1 MKFATIGH
9 LMVKKDIEQIPKEW
23 IHEKLIVSPELNI
36 KGIKGYIIGLK
47 FTAKQMIGLPQDKIR
62 QDILD
67 AALFIQDELDVNLI
81 QLGALITSVTS
92 GGKWLVDQGK
102 YSGFVNHG
110 DSYSSAVTCQTV
122 LKSLKLVNK
131 NPSDVTIAIIGAYGI
146 IGEAVSKILVPQ
158 FNHSILIGRREN
170 KLDELKEK
178 IEGNF
183 ETTTSLITKNADVIV
198 TATSHH
204 TALLKSEHLKKNA
217 IVIDVSQPPNL
228 SYNVCQQRTDI
239 FRVDGG
245 FVDLPEQYP
254 FQIPAIPKGKIFSC
268 VAEVLMQ
275 AMENEKQNHVGSID
289 IKHLKK
295 TEEWAEKYSFALN
308 ELTNYGNKI
317 ENKHPG

>member
-1 MKFATIGH
+1 MKFAIIGH
-9 LMVKKDIEQIPKEW
+9 LMVKEDIKQVPKEW
-23 IHEKLIVSPELNI
+23 IREKLIVSPELSI
-36 KGIKGYIIGLK
+36 KGINGYIMGLK
-47 FTAKQMIGLPQDKIR
+47 FTAKQIMGLPQDKIR

-67 AALFIQDELDVNLI
+67 AALFIQDELYVNLI

-110 DSYSSAVTCQTV
+110 DSYSSAVTCQTA

-158 FNHSILIGRREN
+158 FSHSILIGRREN

-183 ETTTSLITKNADVIV
+183 ETTTDMITKNADVIV
-198 TATSHH
+198 TATSHP
-204 TALLKSEHLKKNA
+204 TALLNSEHLKKNA
-217 IVIDVSQPPNL
+217 IVVDVSQPPNL

-245 FVDLPEQYP
+245 FVDLPKQYP

-295 TEEWAEKYSFALN
+295 TEEWAEKYSFTLN
-308 ELTNYGNKI
+308 VKI
-317 ENKHPG
+317 PAFSGRDFVI